1 MPRYSK
7 EFITEIKSRL
17 KVSEVVGKFVKLT
30 QRGNEFVGLSP
41 FKNEK
46 TPSFTVS
53 DDKEFFHCFSS
64 AEHGDIFSFLM
75 KHKNMSYPDSIEY
88 LAKQAGLNP
97 ESGIVKDSNYV
108 ENNYASLRSIMTE
121 ANKFYTSMLKQSEGI
136 KKYLEKR
143 QVNNDMWE
151 KFELG
156 FAGSQSNQ
164 LYLHLKKIGVN
175 IEDALLLGLIKK
187 SKHKENEYY
196 DFFRNRLMFPIKDYK
211 SNLIAF
217 GGRAVDNSNIK
228 YINSSDSPIFKKSFN
243 LFNLNLAIEEN
254 RKIEN
259 LIIVEGY
266 MDVISLFQNNFKNT
280 VAPLGTALTSY
291 QLQRAWKVC
300 NSPIIMFDG
309 DEAGQKAAERAAV
322 LALSNILPDLSVRF
336 CILPKDYDPDDFL
349 IKNSSEDFKKI
360 LNNSYSLSE
369 FIWKVELEKDD
380 ISTPEKKAGFEKRI
394 KAIVNKIE
402 NQTVRDYY
410 IKEYNDKINVIK
422 RSQFQNNSSYSRR
435 IDNKV
440 SREIYY
446 SERVRQS
453 SHDSVIREKII
464 LMHIIE
470 NPPLLFKY
478 IEELGR
484 ISFNELKL
492 AKLVS
497 QIIEFGS
504 INSNKDLENF
514 DLKSYLLEKGL
525 VEEIEGIYESNLLKT
540 YRSVIKSDF
549 EIVENSFLG
558 LLDLHK
564 QLLEKKDLSQAFK
577 DLEQN
582 MDQESYEN
590 FLKIKKESLAK
601 N

>member
-17 KVSEVVGKFVKLT
+17 RVSEVVSKFVKLT
-30 QRGNEFVGLSP
+30 QRGNEYVGLSP

-46 TPSFTVS
+46 TPSFTVN

-75 KHKNMSYPDSIEY
+75 KHKNMSYPDAIEY

-97 ESGIVKDSNYV
+97 ESGIIKDANYI
-108 ENNYASLRSIMTE
+108 ENNYTSLRSIMIE
-121 ANKFYTSMLKQSEGI
+121 ANKFYTSMLNQSEGI
-136 KKYLEKR
+136 KKYLDKR
-143 QVNNDMWE
+143 QVNRDMWN

-164 LYLHLKKIGVN
+164 LYLHLKKIGAN
-175 IEDALLLGLIKK
+175 IEDALSLGLIKK
-187 SKHKENEYY
+187 SKHKDNEYY

-217 GGRAVDNSNIK
+217 GGRAIDNSNIK

-254 RKIEN
+254 RKVKN

-266 MDVISLFQNNFKNT
+266 MDVISLFQNNFKT
-280 VAPLGTALTSY
+280 AVAPLGTALTSY

-300 NSPIIMFDG
+300 NSPIIIFDG

-322 LALSNILPDLSVRF
+322 LALSNILPDLSARF
-336 CILPKDYDPDDFL
+336 CVLPSDYDPDDFL
-349 IKNSSEDFKKI
+349 LKNSPEAFKKI

-369 FIWKVELEKDD
+369 FIWKVEIEKED
-380 ISTPEKKAGFEKRI
+380 ISIPEKKAGFEKRI
-394 KAIVNKIE
+394 KAVTSRIE

-410 IKEYNDKINVIK
+410 IKEFNDKINFLK
-422 RSQFQNNSSYSRR
+422 RSQFQKYSSYSRYS
-435 IDNKV
+435 DNRV
-440 SREIYY
+440 SKEIYN
-446 SERVRQS
+446 SERLNQS

-470 NPPLLFKY
+470 NPLLLSKY

-497 QIIEFGS
+497 LIIEFGS
-504 INSNKDLENF
+504 INPDKDLENF
-514 DLKSYLLEKGL
+514 DLKSYLLQRGL
-525 VEEIEGIYESNLLKT
+525 TEEVKSIYKSNLLKT
-540 YRSVIKSDF
+540 YSSVIKSDF
-549 EIVENSFLG
+549 ETVENSFLG

-590 FLKIKKESLAK
+590 FLKIKKEILAK

>member
-97 ESGIVKDSNYV
+97 ESGIIKDSNYV
-108 ENNYASLRSIMTE
+108 ENNYKSLRSIMIE
-121 ANKFYTSMLKQSEGI
+121 ANKFYSSMLKQSEGI
-136 KKYLEKR
+136 QKYLEKR
-143 QVNNDMWE
+143 QVNREMWK

-164 LYLHLKKIGVN
+164 LYLHLKKTGAN

-322 LALSNILPDLSVRF
+322 LALSNISPDLSARF
-336 CILPKDYDPDDFL
+336 CLLPRDYDPDDFL
-349 IKNSSEDFKKI
+349 LKNGPDDFKKVI
-360 LNNSYSLSE
+360 NNSYSLSE
-369 FIWKVELEKDD
+369 FIWKVELEKND

-394 KAIVNKIE
+394 KTITSKIE

-410 IKEYNDKINVIK
+410 IKEFNDKINVLK
-422 RSQFQNNSSYSRR
+422 RPHFQKNASYSRY

-440 SREIYY
+440 SKEITN
-446 SERVRQS
+446 SDRVNQS

-464 LMHIIE
+464 LMHVIE
-470 NPPLLFKY
+470 NPLLLFKY

-484 ISFNELKL
+484 ISFNDLKL
-492 AKLVS
+492 ANLVS
-497 QIIEFGS
+497 EIIEFGS
-504 INSNKDLENF
+504 INSDKDLENF
-514 DLKSYLLEKGL
+514 DFKSYLLDKGL
-525 VEEIEGIYESNLLKT
+525 TEEIALIYKSNLIKT

-549 EIVENSFLG
+549 ETVEKSFLG
-558 LLDLHK
+558 LLELHNK
-564 QLLEKKDLSQAFK
+564 LLEKKDLSQAFK

>member
-7 EFITEIKSRL
+7 EFISEIKSRL
-17 KVSEVVGKFVKLT
+17 RVSEVVGKFVKLT

-46 TPSFTVS
+46 TPSFTVN

-75 KHKNMSYPDSIEY
+75 KHKNMSYPDSIEF

-97 ESGIVKDSNYV
+97 ESGIIKDSNYV
-108 ENNYASLRSIMTE
+108 ENNYASLRSIMIE
-121 ANKFYTSMLKQSEGI
+121 ANKFYSSMLQQSEGI

-143 QVNNDMWE
+143 QVNLDMWE
-151 KFELG
+151 KFDLG

-164 LYLHLKKIGVN
+164 LYLHLKKSGAN
-175 IEDALLLGLIKK
+175 IKDALSLGLIKK
-187 SKHKENEYY
+187 SKHKEDDYY

-217 GGRAVDNSNIK
+217 GGRAIDNSNIK

-254 RKIEN
+254 RKVEN

-266 MDVISLFQNNFKNT
+266 MDVISLFQNNFKTT

-291 QLQRAWKVC
+291 QLHRAWKVC
-300 NSPIIMFDG
+300 NNPIIIFDG
-309 DEAGQKAAERAAV
+309 DEAGQKAAERAAL
-322 LALSNILPDLSVRF
+322 LALGNISPDLSARF
-336 CILPKDYDPDDFL
+336 CILPRDYDPDDFL
-349 IKNSSEDFKKI
+349 LKNGSEEFNK
-360 LNNSYSLSE
+360 LLTNSYSLSE
-369 FIWKVELEKDD
+369 FIWKVELEKYD

-394 KAIVNKIE
+394 RTIVGKID
-402 NQTVRDYY
+402 NQTVKEYY
-410 IKEYNDKINVIK
+410 IKEFSDKINTIK
-422 RSQFQNNSSYSRR
+422 RSQFQKKSNYVRY

-440 SREIYY
+440 SKEIYD
-446 SERVRQS
+446 SERVNQS
-453 SHDSVIREKII
+453 THDSVIREKII
-464 LMHIIE
+464 LMHVVE
-470 NPPLLFKY
+470 NPFLLIKY
-478 IEELGR
+478 IEELGK
-484 ISFNELKL
+484 ISFNDLNLSKL
-492 AKLVS
+492 AS

-504 INSNKDLENF
+504 LNADKDLENF
-514 DLKSYLLEKGL
+514 DFKSYLLDKGL
-525 VEEIEGIYESNLLKT
+525 AREIESIYKSNLLKT
-540 YRSVIKSDF
+540 YSSVIKSDF
-549 EIVENSFLG
+549 DMVENSFLG
-558 LLDLHK
+558 LLDLHN
-564 QLLEKKDLSQAFK
+564 QLLDKKDLSQAFK
-577 DLEQN
+577 DLEQK

-590 FLKIKKESLAK
+590 FLKIKKESLKK

>member
-97 ESGIVKDSNYV
+97 ESGIIKDSNYV
-108 ENNYASLRSIMTE
+108 ENNYKSLRSIMIE
-121 ANKFYTSMLKQSEGI
+121 ANKFYSSMLKQSEGI
-136 KKYLEKR
+136 QKYLEKR
-143 QVNNDMWE
+143 QVNREMWK

-164 LYLHLKKIGVN
+164 LYLHLKKTGAN

-484 ISFNELKL
+484 ISFNDLKL

-504 INSNKDLENF
+504 INSDKDLENF

>member
-17 KVSEVVGKFVKLT
+17 RVSEVVGKFVKLT

-46 TPSFTVS
+46 TPSFTVN

-97 ESGIVKDSNYV
+97 ESGIIKDSNYV
-108 ENNYASLRSIMTE
+108 ENNYASLRSIMIE
-121 ANKFYTSMLKQSEGI
+121 ANKFYTSMLKQSKGI

-143 QVNNDMWE
+143 QVNHDMWE
-151 KFELG
+151 KFQLG

-164 LYLHLKKIGVN
+164 LYLHLKEIGANVG
-175 IEDALLLGLIKK
+175 DALSLGLIKK

-243 LFNLNLAIEEN
+243 LFNLNLALEEN
-254 RKIEN
+254 RKVEN

-266 MDVISLFQNNFKNT
+266 MDVISLYQSNFKTT

-300 NSPIIMFDG
+300 NSPIIIFDG

-322 LALSNILPDLSVRF
+322 LALSNISPDLSARF
-336 CILPKDYDPDDFL
+336 CILPNDYDPDDFL
-349 IKNSSEDFKKI
+349 LKNSPEEFKK
-360 LNNSYSLSE
+360 LLSKSYSLSE

-394 KAIVNKIE
+394 KSITSKIE

-410 IKEYNDKINVIK
+410 IKEFSDKIYALK
-422 RSQFQNNSSYSRR
+422 RSQFQKNPPYSRY

-440 SREIYY
+440 SKEIYN
-446 SERVRQS
+446 SDRVNQS

-470 NPPLLFKY
+470 NPELLFKY
-478 IEELGR
+478 IEELGT
-484 ISFNELKL
+484 ISFNDLKL

-497 QIIEFGS
+497 EIIEFGS
-504 INSNKDLENF
+504 INSDKDLENF
-514 DLKSYLLEKGL
+514 DFKSYLLHKGL
-525 VEEIEGIYESNLLKT
+525 TEEITLIYKSNLLKT
-540 YRSVIKSDF
+540 YGSVIKSDF
-549 EIVENSFLG
+549 ETVEKSFLG
-558 LLDLHK
+558 LLDLHNL
-564 QLLEKKDLSQAFK
+564 LLEKKDLSKAFK

-590 FLKIKKESLAK
+590 FLKIKKESLTK